1 MAEQKTNYKEMKF
14 LKEFRLSSISVDNRI
29 TIFVL
34 TAIIF
39 FAGLTSYTS
48 MPKEAFPEIVTPEIY
63 VGTPYPGNSPVDIE
77 RLVTRPLEKE
87 INGITGIDEINST
100 SVQGYSTIQVKFD
113 FDVAP
118 EDALRKVKD
127 KVDIAK
133 SDPDFPSDLPA
144 DPNVFEL
151 NFSELVPILNV
162 NLSGPFSID
171 QLNDYAEYLE
181 DEIEAI
187 PQISDVEIR
196 GVQDKEMKINID
208 LYKMESLDISFNDV
222 ANAIQSENV
231 TISGG
236 DLLVDEYRRNV
247 RVLGEFESVEDV
259 KNVIVKQENLNIV
272 YLRDIATIKFEGEDP
287 ISFAREYTEPVV
299 MIDVMKRSG
308 ENLLIASDRI
318 NKIIEE
324 AKQNFFPDNL
334 VITITNDMSD
344 QTRNQVNELENSIIF
359 GIILVVLVLLFFLGI
374 RNALFVGIAIPLS
387 MLMSFFILGSFGVT
401 LNTMVLFSLVLALGM
416 LVDNGIVVVENI
428 YRLMEEG
435 YSPIQAAKAGVGE
448 VAVPIIASTATTLA
462 AFLPLAL
469 WPGIFGEFMKYLP
482 ITLMIVLGSSL
493 FVALVINP
501 VLTSVYMRVESANV
515 NVKRLR
521 LIGLILIG
529 VGLLFILLGISG
541 PEWNGGL
548 VSFGNLLVLSGAIG
562 FVNHYFLTPATNWF
576 QKSFIP
582 ILEKIYGNT
591 LSYALAGRRA
601 YVFFFG
607 TVFLLFFSFVLTG
620 LFPPPIEFFPENQ
633 PNQAIIYIE
642 KPIGTDISVTN
653 ELTKE
658 VEAQVLKAVEKYE
671 EPVVEDGEEV
681 SRNWMVESVIAQVGE
696 GTSDPNAG
704 PSMAQTPHKAK
715 ITVQFVEFADR
726 RGIRSSDVLNEI
738 RQNVSRYPGVQLTV
752 DKNSEGPP
760 AGPPINI
767 EVAGDDYYQ
776 LLSEA
781 EKVRAY
787 INEGNINGIEE
798 LKLDVE
804 SGKPEMPIII
814 DREKA
819 RRYNVSTYMI
829 GDALR
834 TSLFGKE
841 ISTYKDGEDDY
852 DIVVRFDDRYRY
864 DIEALMNQR
873 ITFRDQSNGRIQQV
887 PISAVAR
894 AEKSSTFSA
903 VKRKDLKRVITISS
917 NVLEGFNATEIN
929 NQIKERMKNYSLPSE
944 NTLSFTGEQEEQA
957 EQFAFLSRALMIAVF
972 LIFLILV
979 SQFNSAGQ
987 PFIILSAVVLSL
999 IGVFLGIVIFR
1010 MNFVIMM
1017 TMIGIISLAGIV
1029 VNNAIVLIDYTKLI
1043 IARKKAEL
1051 GVATEQYLPKQIL
1064 FEAIVEGG
1072 KLRLRPVLL
1081 TAITTVLG
1089 LLPLATGMNINF
1101 YTLFSEYDPQI
1112 YFGGDNV
1119 IFWGPMS
1126 WTIIFGLT
1134 FATFLTLVIVPVMFY
1149 LQSRLLYRLYPSR
1162 IANVE

>member
-1 MAEQKTNYKEMKF
+1 MSEQQKTYKVMKF
-14 LKEFRLSSISVDNRI
+14 FKEFRLSSLSVDNRM
-29 TIFVL
+29 TVFVL

-39 FAGLTSYTS
+39 IAGLTSYTS

-77 RLVTRPLEKE
+77 RLITRPLEKE

-113 FDVAP
+113 FDVTP

-133 SDPDFPSDLPA
+133 SDPDFPNDLPA
-144 DPNVFEL
+144 EPNVFEL

-171 QLNDYAEYLE
+171 QLNDYAEFLE
-181 DEIEAI
+181 EEIEAL

-247 RVLGEFESVEDV
+247 RVLGEFESVQDV
-259 KNVIVKQENLNIV
+259 ENVIVKQENLNIV
-272 YLRDIATIKFEGEDP
+272 YLRDIATVKFEGEDP

-308 ENLLIASDRI
+308 ENLLIASSRI
-318 NKIIEE
+318 NEIIADAQET
-324 AKQNFFPDNL
+324 FFPDNL
-334 VITITNDMSD
+334 VITITNDQSD

-469 WPGIFGEFMKYLP
+469 WPGLFGEFMKYLP

-501 VLTSVYMRVESANV
+501 VLTSVYMRVEEAQV
-515 NVKRLR
+515 NLKRLR
-521 LIGLILIG
+521 LIGIILIG
-529 VGLLFILLGISG
+529 LGLLFVVMGASG
-541 PEWNGGL
+541 PEWKGGM
-548 VSFGNLLVLSGAIG
+548 VTFGNLLILGGSMG
-562 FVNHYFLTPATNWF
+562 FLNHYILTPSTRWF
-576 QKSFIP
+576 QNTAIP
-582 ILEKIYGNT
+582 ALERVYGGILRF
-591 LSYALAGRRA
+591 ALAGRRA
-601 YVFFFG
+601 YLFFFG
-607 TVFLLFFSFVLTG
+607 TIFLLFFSFVLTG
-620 LFPPPIEFFPENQ
+620 VFPPPIEFFPENQ
-633 PNQAIIYIE
+633 PNQAVIYIE

-653 ELTKE
+653 ELTKK
-658 VEAQVLKAVEKYE
+658 VEAQVLETIKKYE
-671 EPVVEDGEEV
+671 ETVEEDGVEV
-681 SRNWMVESVIAQVGE
+681 TRNWMVESVIAQVGE

-704 PSMAQTPHKAK
+704 PSMAQTPNKAK

-726 RGIRSSDVLNEI
+726 RGLQSSDLLKEI
-738 RQNVSRYPGVQLTV
+738 RANVSRYPGVQLTV
-752 DKNSEGPP
+752 DKDNQGPP
-760 AGPPINI
+760 AGAPINI
-767 EVAGDDYYQ
+767 ELAGDDYYQ
-776 LLSEA
+776 LLAEA

-787 INEGNINGIEE
+787 INEANIGGIEE

-864 DIEALMNQR
+864 DVEALMNQR

-894 AEKSSTFSA
+894 AEKSSTFSS

-917 NVLEGFNATEIN
+917 NVLEGYNATAVNNEI
-929 NQIKERMKNYSLPSE
+929 KARMANYSVPVE

-1043 IARKKAEL
+1043 IARKKEEL
-1051 GVATEQYLPKQIL
+1051 GVGATEYLPKEVL
-1064 FEAIVEGG
+1064 FESIVEGG

-1149 LQSRLLYRLYPSR
+1149 LQNRLLYRLYPNR
-1162 IANVE
+1162 IAKV

>member
-1 MAEQKTNYKEMKF
+1 MKF
-14 LKEFRLSSISVDNRI
+14 FKEFRLSSLSVDNRM
-29 TIFVL
+29 TVFVL

-39 FAGLTSYTS
+39 IAGLTSYTS

-77 RLVTRPLEKE
+77 RLITRPLEKE

-113 FDVAP
+113 FDVTP

-133 SDPDFPSDLPA
+133 SDPDFPNDLPA
-144 DPNVFEL
+144 EPNVFEL

-171 QLNDYAEYLE
+171 QLNDYAEFLE
-181 DEIEAI
+181 EEIEAL

-247 RVLGEFESVEDV
+247 RVLGEFESVQDV
-259 KNVIVKQENLNIV
+259 ENVIVKQENLNIV
-272 YLRDIATIKFEGEDP
+272 YLRDIATVKFEGEDP

-308 ENLLIASDRI
+308 ENLLIASSRI
-318 NKIIEE
+318 TEIIANAQET
-324 AKQNFFPDNL
+324 FFPDNL
-334 VITITNDMSD
+334 VITITNDQSD

-469 WPGIFGEFMKYLP
+469 WPGLFGEFMKYLP

-501 VLTSVYMRVESANV
+501 VLTSVYMRVEEAQV
-515 NVKRLR
+515 NIKRLR
-521 LIGLILIG
+521 LIGIILIG
-529 VGLLFILLGISG
+529 LGLLFVVMGASA
-541 PEWNGGL
+541 PEWKGGM
-548 VSFGNLLVLSGAIG
+548 VTFGNLLILGGSMG
-562 FVNHYFLTPATNWF
+562 FLNHYILTPSTRWF
-576 QKSFIP
+576 QNTAIP
-582 ILEKIYGNT
+582 ALERVYGGILRF
-591 LSYALAGRRA
+591 ALAGRRA
-601 YVFFFG
+601 YLFFFG
-607 TVFLLFFSFVLTG
+607 TIFLLFFSFVLTG
-620 LFPPPIEFFPENQ
+620 VFPPPIEFFPENQ
-633 PNQAIIYIE
+633 PNQAVIYIE
-642 KPIGTDISVTN
+642 KPIGTDITVTN
-653 ELTKE
+653 ELTKK
-658 VEAQVLKAVEKYE
+658 VEAQVLETIKKYE
-671 EPVVEDGEEV
+671 ETVEENGVEV
-681 SRNWMVESVIAQVGE
+681 TRNWMVESVIAQVGE

-704 PSMAQTPHKAK
+704 PSMAQTPNKAK
-715 ITVQFVEFADR
+715 ITVQFVQFADR
-726 RGIRSSDVLNEI
+726 RGLQSSDLLKEIRS
-738 RQNVSRYPGVQLTV
+738 NVSRYPGVQLTV
-752 DKNSEGPP
+752 DKDNQGPP
-760 AGPPINI
+760 AGAPINI
-767 EVAGDDYYQ
+767 ELAGDDYYQ
-776 LLSEA
+776 LLAEA

-787 INEGNINGIEE
+787 INEANIGGIEE

-864 DIEALMNQR
+864 DVEALMNQR

-894 AEKSSTFSA
+894 AEKSSTFSS

-917 NVLEGFNATEIN
+917 NVLEGFNATAVNNEI
-929 NQIKERMKNYSLPSE
+929 KARMANYTVPVE

-1043 IARKKAEL
+1043 ITRRKEEL
-1051 GVATEQYLPKQIL
+1051 GVGATEYLPKEVL
-1064 FEAIVEGG
+1064 FESIVEGG

-1149 LQSRLLYRLYPSR
+1149 LQNRLLYRLYPNR
-1162 IANVE
+1162 IAKV

>member
-1 MAEQKTNYKEMKF
+1 MSEQQKTYKVMKF
-14 LKEFRLSSISVDNRI
+14 FKEFGLSSLSVDNRM
-29 TIFVL
+29 TVFVL

-39 FAGLTSYTS
+39 IAGLTSYTS

-77 RLVTRPLEKE
+77 RLITRPLEKE

-113 FDVAP
+113 FDVTP

-133 SDPDFPSDLPA
+133 SDPDFPNDLPA
-144 DPNVFEL
+144 EPNVFEL

-171 QLNDYAEYLE
+171 QLNDYAEFLE
-181 DEIEAI
+181 EEIEAL

-247 RVLGEFESVEDV
+247 RVLGEFESVQDV
-259 KNVIVKQENLNIV
+259 ENVIVKQENLNIV
-272 YLRDIATIKFEGEDP
+272 YLRDIATVKFEGEDP

-308 ENLLIASDRI
+308 ENLLIASSRI
-318 NKIIEE
+318 NEIIANAQET
-324 AKQNFFPDNL
+324 FFPDNL
-334 VITITNDMSD
+334 VITITNDQSD

-469 WPGIFGEFMKYLP
+469 WPGLFGEFMKYLP

-501 VLTSVYMRVESANV
+501 VLTSVYMRVEEAQV
-515 NVKRLR
+515 NIKRLR
-521 LIGLILIG
+521 LIGIILIG
-529 VGLLFILLGISG
+529 LGLLFVVMGASG
-541 PEWNGGL
+541 PEWKGGM
-548 VSFGNLLVLSGAIG
+548 VTFGNLLILGGSMG
-562 FVNHYFLTPATNWF
+562 FLNHYILTPSTRWF
-576 QKSFIP
+576 QNTAIP
-582 ILEKIYGNT
+582 ALERVYGGILRF
-591 LSYALAGRRA
+591 ALAGRRA
-601 YVFFFG
+601 YLFFFG
-607 TVFLLFFSFVLTG
+607 TIFLLFFSFVLTG
-620 LFPPPIEFFPENQ
+620 VFPPPIEFFPENQ
-633 PNQAIIYIE
+633 PNQAVIYIE
-642 KPIGTDISVTN
+642 KPIGTDITVTN
-653 ELTKE
+653 ELTKK
-658 VEAQVLKAVEKYE
+658 VEAQVLETIKKYE
-671 EPVVEDGEEV
+671 ETVEENGVEV
-681 SRNWMVESVIAQVGE
+681 TRNWMVESVIAQVGE

-704 PSMAQTPHKAK
+704 PSMAQTPNKAK
-715 ITVQFVEFADR
+715 ITVQFVQFADR
-726 RGIRSSDVLNEI
+726 RGLQSSDLLKEIRS
-738 RQNVSRYPGVQLTV
+738 NVSRYPGVQLTV
-752 DKNSEGPP
+752 DKDNQGPP
-760 AGPPINI
+760 AGAPINI
-767 EVAGDDYYQ
+767 ELAGDDYYQ
-776 LLSEA
+776 LLAEA

-787 INEGNINGIEE
+787 INEANIGGIEE

-864 DIEALMNQR
+864 DVEALMNQR
-873 ITFRDQSNGRIQQV
+873 ITFRDQSNGRIQQI

-894 AEKSSTFSA
+894 AEKTSTFSS

-917 NVLEGFNATEIN
+917 NVLEGFNATAVNNEI
-929 NQIKERMKNYSLPSE
+929 KARMANYTVPVE

-1043 IARKKAEL
+1043 ITRRKEER
-1051 GVATEQYLPKQIL
+1051 GVGATEYLPKEVL
-1064 FEAIVEGG
+1064 FESIVEGG

-1149 LQSRLLYRLYPSR
+1149 LQNRLLYRLYPNR
-1162 IANVE
+1162 IAKV

>member
-1 MAEQKTNYKEMKF
+1 MSEQQKTYKVMKF
-14 LKEFRLSSISVDNRI
+14 FKEFRLSSLSVDNRM
-29 TIFVL
+29 TVFVL

-39 FAGLTSYTS
+39 IAGLTSYTS

-77 RLVTRPLEKE
+77 RLITRPLEKE

-113 FDVAP
+113 FDVTP

-133 SDPDFPSDLPA
+133 SDPDFPNDLPA
-144 DPNVFEL
+144 EPNVFEL

-171 QLNDYAEYLE
+171 QLNDYAEFLE
-181 DEIEAI
+181 EEIEAL

-236 DLLVDEYRRNV
+236 DLLVDEYRRHV
-247 RVLGEFESVEDV
+247 RVLGEFESVQDV
-259 KNVIVKQENLNIV
+259 DNVIVKQANLNIV
-272 YLRDIATIKFEGEDP
+272 YLRDIATVKFEGEDP

-308 ENLLIASDRI
+308 ENLLIASSRI
-318 NKIIEE
+318 NEIIANAQET
-324 AKQNFFPDNL
+324 FFPDNL
-334 VITITNDMSD
+334 VITITNDQSD

-469 WPGIFGEFMKYLP
+469 WPGLFGEFMKYLP

-501 VLTSVYMRVESANV
+501 VLTSVYMRVEEAQV
-515 NVKRLR
+515 NIKRLR
-521 LIGLILIG
+521 LIGIILIG
-529 VGLLFILLGISG
+529 LGLLFVVMGASG
-541 PEWNGGL
+541 PEWKGGM
-548 VSFGNLLVLSGAIG
+548 VTFGNLLILGGSMG
-562 FVNHYFLTPATNWF
+562 FLNHYILTPSTRWF
-576 QKSFIP
+576 QNTAIP
-582 ILEKIYGNT
+582 ALERVYGGILRF
-591 LSYALAGRRA
+591 ALAGRRA
-601 YVFFFG
+601 YLFFFG
-607 TVFLLFFSFVLTG
+607 TIFLLFFSFVLTG
-620 LFPPPIEFFPENQ
+620 VFPPPIEFFPENQ
-633 PNQAIIYIE
+633 PNQAVIYIE
-642 KPIGTDISVTN
+642 KPIGTDITVTN
-653 ELTKE
+653 ELTKK
-658 VEAQVLKAVEKYE
+658 VEAQVLETIKKYE
-671 EPVVEDGEEV
+671 ETVEENGVEV
-681 SRNWMVESVIAQVGE
+681 TRNWMVESVIAQVGE

-704 PSMAQTPHKAK
+704 PSMAQTPNKAK
-715 ITVQFVEFADR
+715 ITVQFVQFADR
-726 RGIRSSDVLNEI
+726 RGLQSSDLLKEIRS
-738 RQNVSRYPGVQLTV
+738 NVSRYPGVQLTV
-752 DKNSEGPP
+752 DKDNQGPP
-760 AGPPINI
+760 AGAPINI
-767 EVAGDDYYQ
+767 ELAGDDYYQ
-776 LLSEA
+776 LLAEA

-787 INEGNINGIEE
+787 INEANIGGIEE

-864 DIEALMNQR
+864 DVEALMNQR

-894 AEKSSTFSA
+894 AEKTSTFSS

-917 NVLEGFNATEIN
+917 NVLEGFNATAVNNEI
-929 NQIKERMKNYSLPSE
+929 KARMANYTVPVE

-1043 IARKKAEL
+1043 ITRRKEEL
-1051 GVATEQYLPKQIL
+1051 GVGATEYLPKEVL
-1064 FEAIVEGG
+1064 FESIVEGG

-1149 LQSRLLYRLYPSR
+1149 LQNRLLYRLYPNR
-1162 IANVE
+1162 IAKV